1 MNFCSYGILIFFK
14 IFTPVDDNDNK
25 AELKKVK
32 TDSENLKK
40 SEPFRFEN
48 IYVPDWKIS
57 SETQTKDKP
66 KIEDV
71 NVKFERLSMDKNMPN
86 SSSKMNEKSTFIGT
100 NFDELLDSAKNG
112 FDNYKKSE
120 EKYIETKEYLENKG

>member
-1 MNFCSYGILIFFK
+1 MAFWFFFK

-32 TDSENLKK
+32 IDSENLEK

-120 EKYIETKEYLENKG
+120 EKYIETKEYLENIG